1 MLVNLCACSTDC
13 CFLHTVRRVQ
23 YNKTLDCVIMSN
35 KLCGRVFPSDSFN
48 MTIDDSLR
56 EGIKEEY
63 MCNEAFL
70 GEILVPME
78 LRSDPFCS
86 DVFFNNTQAC
96 LKTFH
101 EKFMA
106 DRSDTTLCE

>member
-1 MLVNLCACSTDC
+1 MIVYVKASKRNIYVTK
-13 CFLHTVRRVQ
+13 H
-23 YNKTLDCVIMSN
+23 
-35 KLCGRVFPSDSFN
+35 
-48 MTIDDSLR
+48 
-56 EGIKEEY
+56 
-63 MCNEAFL
+63 L
-70 GEILVPME
+70 GEFLVPME
-78 LRSDPFCS
+78 LRGDPFCS